1 LGFPRDVGGMRGGF
15 SRFAKFH
22 RESSQG
28 HVDQPR
34 FGFWGT
40 S

>member
-1 LGFPRDVGGMRGGF
+1 VRGGF

-22 RESSQG
+22 RESGKG

-34 FGFWGT
+34 FGFGGT